1 MPLKKTLVSLLV
13 VAITVALVWFIFNNK
28 PTAKKMNAPKAQSIK
43 VEAISPASEKYQI
56 WVPSYGIV
64 KPKTQS
70 QLIAQISG
78 QVIKVSDQ
86 FREGAFFSKGDEL
99 LVIDDADYLAALAIA
114 KAELKQ
120 AEFTYQEEV
129 ASAEL
134 AVKDW
139 YKLGNKKEPPSLVA
153 RKPQLNS
160 ALFGLEANK
169 AKVIQAELNFKR
181 TKIIAPFDGRV
192 LSLDV
197 NVGQVVSNGTLLGS
211 VFATDSVEVRLPI
224 KQNDLA
230 YINLPETYRDVGTVG
245 QTDKTQV
252 LLHANIGLKQQ
263 NWQAELVRVEGV
275 VDEQTRQ
282 IFVVVEVNDPYKFIS
297 KESAPLKVG
306 QFVNAKI
313 QGIEIPNTVVLP
325 RAAVSASNTIN
336 IIEDGLLQRT
346 SIQPLWQDEHNIII
360 NNEFKPNQ
368 KISIT
373 PLNDSVSGTQVE
385 IIDQYSQQPSRK
397 PKNRKQKNKRAKP

>member
-1 MPLKKTLVSLLV
+1 MIVVVTVS
-13 VAITVALVWFIFNNK
+13 LVWFIFNNK
-28 PTAKKMNAPKAQSIK
+28 PTAKKKDAPKAQSIK
-43 VEAISPASEKYQI
+43 VEAISPISEKYQI

-64 KPKTQS
+64 QPKTQS

-153 RKPQLNS
+153 REPQLNS

-197 NVGQVVSNGTLLGS
+197 NVGQVVNNGSILGS
-211 VFATDSVEVRLPI
+211 VFATDAVEVRLPI

-230 YINLPETYRDVGTVG
+230 FINLPETYRDVGTVG
-245 QTDKTQV
+245 LADKTQV

-263 NWQAELVRVEGV
+263 NWEAELVRVEGV

-282 IFVVVEVNDPYKFIS
+282 IFIVVEVNDPYKFVS
-297 KESAPLKVG
+297 QESSPLKVG
-306 QFVNAKI
+306 QFVNARI
-313 QGIEIPNTVVLP
+313 QGVEIDNTIVLP
-325 RAAVSASNTIN
+325 RSAVSASNTIN
-336 IIEDGLLQRT
+336 VINNGVLQRK
-346 SIQPLWQDEHNIII
+346 SIQPLWQDETNIII
-360 NNEFKPNQ
+360 NNEFDSNQ

-385 IIDQYSQQPSRK
+385 ILDPNSEQNSQPPK
-397 PKNRKQKNKRAKP
+397 KNRKRDKQ